1 MSDKETVQLLNNISV
16 KYKYIMTDEE
26 IEALSIAV
34 EEISAKNEILN
45 LYYGMSDSM
54 QKAVKDVMSVT
65 QKVV

>member
-1 MSDKETVQLLNNISV
+1 MKQTYCSDCIHTEVCAE
-16 KYKYIMTDEE
+16 KYDEE
-26 IEALSIAV
+26 YMTYCTYKKEF
-34 EEISAKNEILN
+34 EPKQEILN

>member
-1 MSDKETVQLLNNISV
+1 MSKETVQLLNNISV

-34 EEISAKNEILN
+34 EEISAKNEILS